1 MGRCF
6 VLRSDAGKAI
16 GYIQQVE
23 RTIRCG
29 IQVEINVK
37 RCQLYFVDQ
46 NSLVHM
52 SELKN
57 NCVEQVLYEEKY
69 VVSGGCLIMDDVL
82 IASTS
87 EVAKKC
93 IMRYLAQVPKLG
105 SITEEDGKEKSEK
118 ALRKENCQFHR
129 NWPPNPC
136 NPELVRLK
144 Y

>member
-23 RTIRCG
+23 RTIRYGTQGG
-29 IQVEINVK
+29 IDVK

-46 NSLVHM
+46 NALVHM
-52 SELKN
+52 SELQN
-57 NCVEQVLYEEKY
+57 NCVEQVFQEEY
-69 VVSGGCLIMDDVL
+69 VISGGCLIMDDVL

-87 EVAKKC
+87 EDAKKH
-93 IMRYLAQVPKLG
+93 IMRHLAQEPKRRLTV
-105 SITEEDGKEKSEK
+105 TEENVQEKPEQSVRNEYHQ
-118 ALRKENCQFHR
+118 NR

-136 NPELVRLK
+136 NPEMISRK